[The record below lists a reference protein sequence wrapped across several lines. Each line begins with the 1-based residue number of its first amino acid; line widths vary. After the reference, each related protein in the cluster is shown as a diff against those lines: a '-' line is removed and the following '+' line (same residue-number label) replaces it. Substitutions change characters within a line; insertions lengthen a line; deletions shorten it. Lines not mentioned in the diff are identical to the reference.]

1 MSETTFGTDG
11 WRGIIARDFT
21 FERLVQVAS
30 AVIRYLQDENLA
42 RRGLV
47 IGYDRRFQSRSFA
60 EEVAD
65 TAATYG
71 LNVWLMQDFAP
82 SPAVSWAVR
91 HKNAGAGIMITAS
104 HNPPQYSGLK
114 LKEYFG
120 GSARPSTT
128 AKIEYLLSQAAL
140 PHRGASPGRIETID
154 GRSAYQA
161 ALRAFINVDYLRTA
175 ACPIG
180 IDVMHG
186 ATGDLLA
193 APLAELGFEVRLL
206 HDADNPGFGGISPN
220 PIAAH
225 LGELAH
231 LVRTGAATLGLAT
244 DGDGDRLAAI
254 DENGEFLGPQ
264 ELFPLLLNHLLWQR
278 GERGRIIKSTSTTRM
293 IDRICAR
300 FNLPLTEVA
309 IGFKHACQAILDD
322 QVLIA
327 GEESGAPGIPR
338 HLPDRDGQLAALL
351 LLEAIGCAKRPLHE
365 LKHELQRQF
374 GPLFYRQRN
383 LPLPA
388 VSPQALQR
396 HLATLQPPSVAGLKV
411 QATTRI
417 DGVKWHLENEAWLL
431 LRPSGTESLVR
442 LYAEAP
448 AGDIADALL
457 DQGQEM
463 VEGWERRPS

>member
-1 MSETTFGTDG
+1 MSEATFGTDG
-11 WRGIIARDFT
+11 WRGVIARDFT
-21 FERLVQVAS
+21 LARLTQVTS
-30 AVIRYLQDENLA
+30 AILRYLQDEHLA
-42 RRGLV
+42 HRGLV
-47 IGYDRRFQSRSFA
+47 IGYDRRFQSRAFA

-65 TAATYG
+65 TAARYG

-82 SPAVSWAVR
+82 SPAVSWMVR
-91 HKNAGAGIMITAS
+91 HKNAGAGIVITAS

-128 AKIEYLLSQAAL
+128 EKIEYLLCQAAL
-140 PHRGASPGRIETID
+140 PHHGTSPGRIESID

-161 ALRAFINVDYLRTA
+161 ALRAFVNEDHIRAA

-180 IDVMHG
+180 LDVMHG
-186 ATGDLLA
+186 ATGDMLA
-193 APLAELGFEVRLL
+193 APLAELGFEVKLL
-206 HDADNPGFGGISPN
+206 HGGDNPGFGGINPN

-225 LGELAH
+225 LGELSH
-231 LVRTGAATLGLAT
+231 LVRTGAATLGMAT

-254 DENGEFLGPQ
+254 DENGDFLGPQ
-264 ELFPLLLNHLLWQR
+264 ELFPLLLQHLLAQR

-300 FNLPLTEVA
+300 YNLPLTEVA
-309 IGFKHACQAILDD
+309 VGFKHACQAILDD
-322 QVLIA
+322 QVLMA

-351 LLEAIGCAKRPLHE
+351 LLESLGCSRRPLHE
-365 LKHELQRQF
+365 LKRELQRQF
-374 GPLFYRQRN
+374 GPLHYRQRN

-396 HLATLQPPSVAGLKV
+396 HLADLQPSSVAGLKV

-417 DGVKWHLENEAWLL
+417 DCVKWHLENEAWLL

-448 AGDIADALL
+448 AGNTADALL
-457 DQGQEM
+457 DHGQEM
-463 VEGWERRPS
+463 VEGLERRLT

>member
-21 FERLVQVAS
+21 VARLVQVTS
-30 AVIRYLQDENLA
+30 AIIRHLQDENLA

-47 IGYDRRFQSRSFA
+47 VGYDRRFQSHAFA
-60 EEVAD
+60 AEVAD
-65 TAATYG
+65 TAAACG

-82 SPAVSWAVR
+82 SPAVSWMVR
-91 HKNAGAGIMITAS
+91 HKNAGAGIVITAS

-120 GSARPSTT
+120 GSSRPATT
-128 AKIEYLLSQAAL
+128 EKIEHLLRQAAL
-140 PHRGASPGRIETID
+140 PHRGTALGRIETID

-161 ALRAFINVDYLRTA
+161 ALRAFVNEGHLRAA

-180 IDVMHG
+180 LDVMHG

-193 APLAELGFEVRLL
+193 ALLAEFGFEIRLL
-206 HDADNPGFGGISPN
+206 HGEDNPGFEGINPN
-220 PIAAH
+220 PIAGH
-225 LGELAH
+225 LGELTQ
-231 LVRTGAATLGLAT
+231 LVRSGAASLGLAT

-264 ELFPLLLNHLLWQR
+264 ELFPLLLHHLLAQR
-278 GERGRIIKSTSTTRM
+278 GEQGRIIKSTSTTRM
-293 IDRICAR
+293 IDRICAHY
-300 FNLPLTEVA
+300 NLPLTEVA
-309 IGFKHACQAILDD
+309 VGFKHACQAILDD
-322 QVLIA
+322 QVLMA

-351 LLEAIGCAKRPLHE
+351 LLESLGCTKRPLHE

-374 GPLFYRQRN
+374 GPLYYRQRN
-383 LPLPA
+383 LPLPT
-388 VSPQALQR
+388 VSPQALPR
-396 HLATLQPPSVAGLKV
+396 HLASLQPSSVAGLKV
-411 QATTRI
+411 QGTTRI

-431 LRPSGTESLVR
+431 LRPSGTEPLVR

-448 AGDIADALL
+448 AGDTADALL
-457 DQGQEM
+457 DHGQQM
-463 VEGWERRPS
+463 LEGSGLRPT

>member
-193 APLAELGFEVRLL
+193 APL
-206 HDADNPGFGGISPN
+206 
-220 PIAAH
+220 
-225 LGELAH
+225 
-231 LVRTGAATLGLAT
+231 T
-244 DGDGDRLAAI
+244 
-254 DENGEFLGPQ
+254 
-264 ELFPLLLNHLLWQR
+264 
-278 GERGRIIKSTSTTRM
+278 RIIPASAAS
-293 IDRICAR
+293 
-300 FNLPLTEVA
+300 
-309 IGFKHACQAILDD
+309 
-322 QVLIA
+322 
-327 GEESGAPGIPR
+327 APTPSPHTWASWPISSEQG
-338 HLPDRDGQLAALL
+338 
-351 LLEAIGCAKRPLHE
+351 
-365 LKHELQRQF
+365 RQPW
-374 GPLFYRQRN
+374 GWP
-383 LPLPA
+383 PM
-388 VSPQALQR
+388 VT
-396 HLATLQPPSVAGLKV
+396 ATA
-411 QATTRI
+411 
-417 DGVKWHLENEAWLL
+417 
-431 LRPSGTESLVR
+431 LRPSMKTVSFSVR
-442 LYAEAP
+442 RSCFP
-448 AGDIADALL
+448 CF
-457 DQGQEM
+457 
-463 VEGWERRPS
+463 